1 VPELRPLLVS
11 PLAVPGLWGG
21 GVGMIETVAQV
32 LPTVLLIGFVL
43 LTVRTVLGSIG
54 LGPRVP

>member
-1 VPELRPLLVS
+1 
-11 PLAVPGLWGG
+11 
-21 GVGMIETVAQV
+21 MIETVAQV